1 MCDDSTDSTD
11 VNKAKSKDSYPLSN
25 IDKLVD
31 NALGYEY
38 LNFMATYSGYNQIR
52 MYFIYKEKTIFIIEQ
67 ANFCYIV
74 MPFSLKNTRGTYQ
87 HLMNK
92 VFIDQI
98 SRVSNG
104 WWSLRRPYRDLS
116 QTLGIQ
122 HEAKF
127 RKMCFWSLER

>member
-104 WWSLRRPYRDLS
+104 W
-116 QTLGIQ
+116 
-122 HEAKF
+122 
-127 RKMCFWSLER
+127 